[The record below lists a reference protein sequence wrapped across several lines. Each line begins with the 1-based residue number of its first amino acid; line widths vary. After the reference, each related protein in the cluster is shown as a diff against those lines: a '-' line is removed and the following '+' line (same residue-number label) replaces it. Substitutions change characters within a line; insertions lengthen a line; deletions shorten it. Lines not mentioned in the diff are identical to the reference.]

1 MGRCP
6 RAGSGAPLL
15 SRALLRLVLQVLL
28 NNYCAS
34 ESVGPGSL
42 SPGRRHLSA
51 SEPPAIMMQSSCA
64 SVGPGSPGRRHL
76 SASEPPAIMMQS
88 DRDCLKFSRLSV
100 LSGESAQGGVPQ
112 SWAAQAPAAAHKR
125 PRPGT
130 AARPGLPARM
140 IKSRA
145 GVTEHD
151 HDDTAIPSSL
161 PSRRRLGCKCHGSN
175 HEFLRCGHRRNGC
188 TSGGLGHAK

>member
-6 RAGSGAPLL
+6 RPDSGAPLL

-51 SEPPAIMMQSSCA
+51 SEPPAIMMQSDS
-64 SVGPGSPGRRHL
+64 
-76 SASEPPAIMMQS
+76 
-88 DRDCLKFSRLSV
+88 DCLKISLPRV
-100 LSGESAQGGVPQ
+100 LGECGVPQ

-188 TSGGLGHAK
+188 TSGGLGHAI